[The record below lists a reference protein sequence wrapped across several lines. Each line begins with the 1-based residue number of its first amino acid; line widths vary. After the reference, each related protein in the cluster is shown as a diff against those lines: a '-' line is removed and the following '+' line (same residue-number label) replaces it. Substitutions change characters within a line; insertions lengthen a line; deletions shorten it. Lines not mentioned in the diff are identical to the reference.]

1 MKTRPIYYLATL
13 ITAIALFASPES
25 KAEQTN
31 ISATLILASAQDDG
45 VDSALKNFESNLR
58 RVFPSYKSF
67 KLQGRSNTKVELPG
81 ESSINLGSGHK
92 LTLSVQAGGKGKIRL
107 SVRWSDGKRMLINT
121 TINMSKGVPAI
132 LGGPSAPS
140 QNGNLILA
148 LVAR

>member
-13 ITAIALFASPES
+13 ITVLALFASPEA
-25 KAEQTN
+25 KAEQAN
-31 ISATLILASAQDDG
+31 ISATLILASAQGDG
-45 VDSALKNFESNLR
+45 VDPALKNFESNLR

-67 KLQGRSNTKVELPG
+67 KLKGRSSAKVELPG

-92 LTLSVQAGGKGKIRL
+92 LTLSAQAGGKGKIRL
-107 SVRWSDGKRMLINT
+107 SVRWSEGRRMLINT
-121 TINMSKGVPAI
+121 TINMSKGVPTI
-132 LGGPSAPS
+132 LGGPSA